1 MAFTGRRVLVVE
13 DEYLVS
19 LATTDLLESVGCVI
33 LGPEARLAKAVRSA
47 QSEALDAAVLDID
60 VAGELVWPVAD
71 ALLRRS
77 VPFLFLSAYAHQ
89 DVVPARFAAVVRLD
103 KPLEKDRLLRC
114 LDTMWVDVDRRAV
127 ASPT

>member
-1 MAFTGRRVLVVE
+1 MAFAGRRVLVVE

-33 LGPEARLAKAVRSA
+33 LGPEARLAKAVRLA

-71 ALLRRS
+71 ALLRRG

-89 DVVPARFAAVVRLD
+89 DVVPARFAAAVRLD

>member
-1 MAFTGRRVLVVE
+1 MAFAGRRVLVVE

-19 LATTDLLESVGCVI
+19 LATIDLLESVGCVI

>member
-47 QSEALDAAVLDID
+47 ESEALDAAVLDID

-89 DVVPARFAAVVRLD
+89 DVVPARFAAVLRLD

>member
-1 MAFTGRRVLVVE
+1 MAFAGRRVLVVE

-33 LGPEARLAKAVRSA
+33 LGPVARLAKAVRLA
-47 QSEALDAAVLDID
+47 QSEAFDAAVLDVD
-60 VAGELVWPVAD
+60 VAGEMVWPVAEV
-71 ALLRRS
+71 LVRRG

-114 LDTMWVDVDRRAV
+114 LDTMWVDVDRRAA